1 MSWECVIPE
10 KAIEDVKTDKKR
22 AKRVEKYMI
31 SEKALYYD
39 GKYLPL
45 NLIESVS
52 VHDSTYNPSCC
63 CGRGI
68 PVKKL
73 KIEYGA
79 DKPLILM
86 VEKDKNAQKLKDM
99 IEVTNDK
106 EYSL

>member
-1 MSWECVIPE
+1 MAWECIVHGKE
-10 KAIEDVKTDKKR
+10 IEDVKADKKT
-22 AKRVEKYMI
+22 AKRVEQYLV
-31 SEKALYYD
+31 SDNALYYE

-45 NLIESVS
+45 NLVESVS
-52 VHDSTYNPSCC
+52 IHDSTYNPHCC

-79 DKPLILM
+79 ENPLILV

-99 IEVTNDK
+99 IIKTEGDQ
-106 EYSL
+106 L

>member
-1 MSWECVIPE
+1 MAWVSIIPE
-10 KAIEDVKTDKKR
+10 KAIEDVKKDKKG
-22 AKRVEKYMI
+22 AKRVEQYLV
-31 SEKALYYD
+31 SENALYFE

-52 VHDSTYNPSCC
+52 IHDSVYNPHCC

-73 KIEYGA
+73 KIEYGS

-86 VEKDKNAQKLKDM
+86 VEKDKNAQKLADM
-99 IEVTNDK
+99 LMSTQRTED
-106 EYSL
+106 EE

>member
-1 MSWECVIPE
+1 MAWECIIPE
-10 KAIEDVKTDKKR
+10 KAIEDVKKDKKG
-22 AKRVEKYMI
+22 AKRVEQYLV
-31 SEKALYYD
+31 SENALYFE

-52 VHDSTYNPSCC
+52 IHDSVYNPHCC

-73 KIEYGA
+73 KIEYGS

-86 VEKDKNAQKLKDM
+86 VEKDKNAQKLADM
-99 IEVTNDK
+99 LMSTQRTED
-106 EYSL
+106 EE